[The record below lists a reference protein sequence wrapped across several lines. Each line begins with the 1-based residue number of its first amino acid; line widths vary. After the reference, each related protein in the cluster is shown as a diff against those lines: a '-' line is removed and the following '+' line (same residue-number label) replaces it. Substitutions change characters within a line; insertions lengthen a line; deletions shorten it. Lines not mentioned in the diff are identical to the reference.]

1 MRLKCLRKCH
11 LPARATGIGLAILLL
26 AGGPANAQSSS
37 ACLRH
42 PAKLSDSVLD
52 DFKARPKALLAKHP
66 EGGVLMSAAVRRLAG
81 SNVSTVP
88 VLCSLAREASV
99 AQTVALGVGL
109 AKTYGVCKRLRPDL
123 AQRIKEEVE
132 RTGIQALITV
142 FVASLPSDAVAMGA
156 PEEPTPALLAEEEL
170 RFFPFAGEAPYA
182 GAQKK
187 AGIPQSFF
195 GNGGIAQ
202 TVVRPVSPSR

>member
-1 MRLKCLRKCH
+1 MWWKCLRKCH
-11 LPARATGIGLAILLL
+11 LLARATGIALAILLL
-26 AGGPANAQSSS
+26 AGGPANAQTSL

-42 PAKLSDSVLD
+42 PAKLSDTVLD

-88 VLCSLAREASV
+88 MLCALAREASV

-109 AKTYGVCKRLRPDL
+109 AKTVAVCRRLRPDL

-132 RTGIQALITV
+132 RAGIPALTTA

-156 PEEPTPALLAEEEL
+156 LDEPTPTKSAEEEPG
-170 RFFPFAGEAPYA
+170 FFPFVGEPSYV
-182 GAQKK
+182 GPQRKP
-187 AGIPQSFF
+187 GIPQSFF